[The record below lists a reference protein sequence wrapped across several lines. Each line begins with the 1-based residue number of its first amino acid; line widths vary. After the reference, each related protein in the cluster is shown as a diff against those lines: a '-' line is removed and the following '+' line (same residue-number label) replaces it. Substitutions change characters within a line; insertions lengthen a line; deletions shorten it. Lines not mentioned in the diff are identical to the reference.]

1 MKPQLI
7 EANLLQEYKIRLVWP
22 CMSGLRPLDPSRLAD
37 GRWRHARVNAPEQF
51 RKFTI
56 SSDPEPVNWCVD
68 RKQLGPGK
76 WAVLTEITPGK
87 LAQITPTN
95 CLFHNH
101 VLQKRLS
108 FLENMNFWREY
119 EYEISNWQ
127 ALLTLLSVSGD
138 LKEIWG
144 GHASFW

>member
-1 MKPQLI
+1 
-7 EANLLQEYKIRLVWP
+7 
-22 CMSGLRPLDPSRLAD
+22 MSGLRPLDPSRLAD

-87 LAQITPTN
+87 LAQITPQIVRLIIMF
-95 CLFHNH
+95 CKKGFLFW
-101 VLQKRLS
+101 REYDYEIS
-108 FLENMNFWREY
+108 NFWREY
-119 EYEISNWQ
+119 EYEISNFCISGENMNEYEISNWQ